1 MNKKRILIGG
11 GIVAFVISAIA
22 GLYVYTKKSI
32 KKVAAAIDDTF
43 DIGDNNTTTIQC
55 QFDLTKTNKNGSS
68 VAKNAFISK
77 EEEEK
82 STIKMPK
89 ISYCCYDA
97 VGIDRAMQN
106 DIDELKERVEKLEY
120 QLSGNCN
127 YSILFDDKY
136 YNDYT
141 KTMDA
146 FFGDDG
152 K

>member
-1 MNKKRILIGG
+1 MNKKVLIGG
-11 GIVAFVISAIA
+11 GIAAFVISAIA

-43 DIGDNNTTTIQC
+43 DIGDNNNTIIQC

-68 VAKNAFISK
+68 VAKNTFIPK
-77 EEEEK
+77 GEEE

-127 YSILFDDKY
+127 YNILFDDKH
-136 YNDYT
+136 YNDYMN
-141 KTMDA
+141 TMDA

>member
-1 MNKKRILIGG
+1 MGVLKNLQNLSDLEFYKCAEKLQ
-11 GIVAFVISAIA
+11 
-22 GLYVYTKKSI
+22 
-32 KKVAAAIDDTF
+32 DDITDF
-43 DIGDNNTTTIQC
+43 CLSEDNNNTIQC

-68 VAKNAFISK
+68 CAKNAFIPKEEK
-77 EEEEK
+77 EEEK
-82 STIKMPK
+82 RTIKMPK

-127 YSILFDDKY
+127 YNILFDDKH
-136 YNDYT
+136 YNDYMN
-141 KTMDA
+141 TMDA